1 MANKLNAG
9 KFVTNYSRNSAAAAV
24 DNNQIESIKSITNLL
39 LRKIEALEKELP
51 EVVIDSSGKGSNL
64 YEVISTFEK
73 KLIRD
78 ALRATNWS
86 QKRAA
91 QVLGIKATTLNA
103 KIKRYEINP
112 KSLSGISAGQTNG
125 K

>member
-9 KFVTNYSRNSAAAAV
+9 KFVTNYSRNSAMAA

-51 EVVIDSSGKGSNL
+51 EVVIDPSEKGSNL

-73 KLIRD
+73 KIIRD

-91 QVLGIKATTLNA
+91 QILGIKATTLNA

-112 KSLSGISAGQTNG
+112 KSLSGFSAGQTNG

>member
-1 MANKLNAG
+1 MANKFNAR
-9 KFVTNYSRNSAAAAV
+9 KFVTNYSRNSVTLA
-24 DNNQIESIKSITNLL
+24 DNDQIESIKSIINLL
-39 LRKIEALEKELP
+39 FRKVEALEKELP
-51 EVVIDSSGKGSNL
+51 EVVIDPAKKGSNL

-78 ALRATNWS
+78 ALLATNWS
-86 QKRAA
+86 QKKAA
-91 QVLGIKATTLNA
+91 QILGIKATTLSA

-112 KSLSGISAGQTNG
+112 KSLSGFSAGQITS

>member
-1 MANKLNAG
+1 MANKLNVKNFAA
-9 KFVTNYSRNSAAAAV
+9 NYPSRSKTTAA
-24 DNNQIESIKSITNLL
+24 DNEQIESIKSITSLL
-39 LRKIEALEKELP
+39 LRKIEALERELP
-51 EVVIDSSGKGSNL
+51 EMAMEPSKKGSNL
-64 YEVISTFEK
+64 YDVITSFEK

-78 ALRATNWS
+78 ALRTTNWS

-103 KIKRYEINP
+103 KMKRYEINA
-112 KSLSGISAGQTNG
+112 KSFGDFSVEQTNG

>member
-1 MANKLNAG
+1 MANKLNAKNSTANYPG
-9 KFVTNYSRNSAAAAV
+9 KFKTAA
-24 DNNQIESIKSITNLL
+24 DNEQIESIKSITNLL

-51 EVVIDSSGKGSNL
+51 EAATEPFKKGSNL
-64 YEVISTFEK
+64 YDVISSFEK

-86 QKRAA
+86 QRRAA
-91 QVLGIKATTLNA
+91 QILGVKVTTLNA
-103 KIKRYEINP
+103 KMKRYEMNV
-112 KSLSGISAGQTNG
+112 KSLSGFSTGQTNR